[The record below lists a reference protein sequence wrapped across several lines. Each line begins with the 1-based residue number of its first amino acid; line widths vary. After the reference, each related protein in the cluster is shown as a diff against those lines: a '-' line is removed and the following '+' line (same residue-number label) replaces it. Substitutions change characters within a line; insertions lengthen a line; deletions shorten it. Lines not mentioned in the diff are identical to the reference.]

1 MEGFARSMRSQR
13 GRGADEADNWRSPR
27 KEGGF
32 DMGFSP
38 GGFSPGGGHRSGG
51 SWAPGMSPKQK
62 GVSQG
67 SPRGQEENWRDRDWE
82 RGPDAGQSRSRRRHS
97 SGEKRNGRGSGH
109 WRDRGARDMDKVL
122 VIDHTTTS
130 IADLLKTRHQQ
141 LDDSQGRTEESV
153 WFNCQLCD
161 TRIDSVPRA
170 HTHLRDRGHRRRAKE
185 KRDELMLKSLPPPGA
200 DQIAAIGSALEGVV
214 TGEGLSEEEVKVRR
228 GVLALMQS
236 VIGHVLPG
244 SKLRLYGSSCTRF
257 GFKDSDVNI
266 DIQASSSMHQ
276 PDVLLLV
283 QETLSKSSA
292 FVETQADFHTRV
304 PVVVCREKQSALLC
318 RVSVGND
325 SACLTTQFLSA
336 LANQEPRLLPLV
348 LGLRHWARICHVDC
362 VDEGGMPP
370 YSLALMVICFLQ
382 QRKDPLLPGCLEST
396 EYSVGQLAGFS
407 LTAVEDHEVLWVFS
421 PVRVDGQVPN
431 ESALKRGKASLL
443 FAESSVD
450 ARVGLLWMELLRFYS
465 LEFQLQDR
473 VLSVRTSAPLWRDNK
488 DWPRKRIAIEDPFA
502 PARNVA
508 RTMISQPMFDYFLH
522 CLKTTYKYFSHRPA
536 HTATNHTPPSKPSP
550 NQSFTPRNTGGG
562 RGGQAA
568 KVSRSLNHVQ
578 SGIKNLRVNSEGTN
592 RRRQNSHCAPEEL
605 EDDGESSDFLE
616 EEESEEEDSEEEE
629 AMIQEE
635 KRREPFNLTAEEEGL
650 FDYFDP
656 ELSEEPPSDSEH
668 DEEEDTPLSEEE
680 SATDH
685 APLAYTHT
693 LTPSK
698 YGSAEK
704 GGAFLNGLSY
714 HFTKQAFT
722 SGKKPTLVCSLCKR
736 DGHLKA
742 DCPEDF
748 KKVEMK
754 PLPPMTPQFH
764 QLLDQVCE
772 QCHRDFAPD
781 EMEEQARQHIIQ
793 DLETFIRRHIEGAR
807 LRLFGSS
814 KNGFGFK
821 QSDLD
826 ICMVLEGQENSMGL
840 DCIGIILTLAQALG
854 KHSGLK
860 NIIPIITAKV
870 PIVKFCHVETGL
882 EGDISLYN
890 RLGLHN
896 TELLASYASIDPRV
910 RQLCY
915 TMKVFTKVCDIGDAS
930 RGSLSSYAYTLMVLF
945 FLQQREP
952 PVIPVLQEIYDGQT
966 KPEVLVDGWNT
977 YFFRDLEELPRRW
990 PSYGQNRESVGELWL
1005 GLLRFYTEE
1014 FDFKERVICTRQ
1026 KDTLSPFQKQWT
1038 SKYITIEDPF
1048 DLHHNLGGGLSRRM
1062 INFIMKAFINGRRV
1076 FGTPVKA
1083 FPPEYPDKMEYFFD
1097 PEVLTEGE
1105 VAPNDRCCRI
1115 CGKIGHF
1122 VKDCP
1127 MRKKSRNRR
1136 ISNDWEHSES
1146 ERHMKEYDRLRKQEQ
1161 KRCFIC
1167 GASTHV
1173 KKACPYYRPGGV
1185 KPEAGSLSS
1194 SSPSSSNHL
1203 RLMVREREKQG
1214 SPQLEGKKKK
1224 KRRTK
1229 NIIVLGPQAGTVPF
1243 IHFANHGKYCH
1254 NNPKKYGWTFGKTLI
1269 PFYSS
1274 VNTSFSALGVDKN
1287 LVCL

>member
-1 MEGFARSMRSQR
+1 M
-13 GRGADEADNWRSPR
+13 
-27 KEGGF
+27 
-32 DMGFSP
+32 DM
-38 GGFSPGGGHRSGG
+38 
-51 SWAPGMSPKQK
+51 
-62 GVSQG
+62 
-67 SPRGQEENWRDRDWE
+67 
-82 RGPDAGQSRSRRRHS
+82 
-97 SGEKRNGRGSGH
+97 
-109 WRDRGARDMDKVL
+109 VL

-130 IADLLKTRHQQ
+130 ISELLQTRNQQ
-141 LDDSQGRTEESV
+141 QDDTQGRTEEGV
-153 WFNCQLCD
+153 WFSCHLCD
-161 TRIDSVPRA
+161 TKIDSVSRA

-185 KRDELMLKSLPPPGA
+185 KRDELLLKSIPPPGK
-200 DQIAAIGSALEGVV
+200 DQIAAIGSALEGVAV
-214 TGEGLSEEEVKVRR
+214 GEGLSEEDVQVRH

-236 VIGHVLPG
+236 VIAHVLPG
-244 SKLRLYGSSCTRF
+244 SKLRLYGSSCSRF

-283 QETLSKSSA
+283 QETLSKCST
-292 FVETQADFHTRV
+292 FVEVQADFYTRV

-318 RVSVGND
+318 RVSAGND

-336 LANQEPRLLPLV
+336 LANGEPRLLPLV
-348 LGLRHWARICHVDC
+348 LGLRRWATVCHVDC
-362 VDEGGMPP
+362 VDEGGLPP

-382 QRKDPLLPGCLEST
+382 QRKDTLLPAFLEST
-396 EYSVGQLAGFS
+396 EYSVGQLGGFS
-407 LTAVEDHEVLWVFS
+407 FTAVEDQEVLWVFS
-421 PVRVDGQVPN
+421 PPQTDTQVPSEN
-431 ESALKRGKASLL
+431 TQKRGKAPLV
-443 FAESSVD
+443 FAESSRE
-450 ARVGLLWMELLRFYS
+450 AGVGLLWVELLRFYS
-465 LEFQLQDR
+465 LDFQLQDR
-473 VLSVRTSAPLWRDNK
+473 VLSVRTSSPLWRDIK

-502 PARNVA
+502 VGRNVA
-508 RTMISQPMFDYFLH
+508 RTMISQPMFDYFVH
-522 CLKTTYKYFSHRPA
+522 CLKTTYKYFSNRPTRPA
-536 HTATNHTPPSKPSP
+536 ANHKPQSQPSP
-550 NQSFTPRNTGGG
+550 KQSSTPRKASGE
-562 RGGQAA
+562 A
-568 KVSRSLNHVQ
+568 KPKIGHGLNHVQ
-578 SGIKNLRVNSEGTN
+578 SGVRNVRVTSEVTRRRRKNSE
-592 RRRQNSHCAPEEL
+592 CAVEEH
-605 EDDGESSDFLE
+605 EDDEESSDLLE
-616 EEESEEEDSEEEE
+616 EDESEEEEDSEEEE
-629 AMIQEE
+629 AIQRAE
-635 KRREPFNLTAEEEGL
+635 KRWEPFNSTAEEEEQFVL
-650 FDYFDP
+650 E
-656 ELSEEPPSDSEH
+656 ELSEEHPSDSEG
-668 DEEEDTPLSEEE
+668 EEEEPEEEEEYTPLSEED
-680 SATDH
+680 SPADST
-685 APLAYTHT
+685 PLPRPHS

-704 GGAFLNGLSY
+704 RSALLNGLSY

-722 SGKKPTLVCSLCKR
+722 LGKKPTLVCSLCKR

-754 PLPPMTPQFH
+754 PLPAMTPKF
-764 QLLDQVCE
+764 LKVIDQVCE
-772 QCHRDFAPD
+772 QCQMDFGPD
-781 EMEEQARQHIIQ
+781 ELEVQVREHILQ

-807 LRLFGSS
+807 LKLFGSS

-826 ICMVLEGQENSMGL
+826 ICMVLEGQDTAMGL
-840 DCIGIILTLAQALG
+840 DCISIILSLARALG

-870 PIVKFCHVETGL
+870 PIVKFCHVKTGL

-945 FLQQREP
+945 YLQQREP

-966 KPEVLVDGWNT
+966 KPEVLVEGWNI
-977 YFFRDLEELPRRW
+977 YFFSDLKDLPRRW

-1005 GLLRFYTEE
+1005 GLLRFYTEH
-1014 FDFKERVICTRQ
+1014 FDFKEHVICVRQ

-1076 FGTPVKA
+1076 FGTPVNT
-1083 FPPEYPDKMEYFFD
+1083 FPPEYPDKMEYFYD

-1127 MRKKSRNRR
+1127 IRKKTRSRRGGD
-1136 ISNDWEHSES
+1136 DWEHTDQ

-1167 GASTHV
+1167 GATTHV

-1185 KPEAGSLSS
+1185 KPEGGSHSF
-1194 SSPSSSNHL
+1194 PSSTNQL
-1203 RLMVREREKQG
+1203 RIIREREQQG

-1224 KRRTK
+1224 KKKTK
-1229 NIIVLGPQAGTVPF
+1229 KVMSGPQAGNLASRHVPLT
-1243 IHFANHGKYCH
+1243 HAAQKK
-1254 NNPKKYGWTFGKTLI
+1254 NP
-1269 PFYSS
+1269 
-1274 VNTSFSALGVDKN
+1274 VD
-1287 LVCL
+1287 